1 MGDIEREI
9 ICWSLLVVEGLIP
22 SEEFRL
28 ATLLVLKFTGT
39 QFAILVQQ
47 YFAEVL
53 FPQFQ

>member
-9 ICWSLLVVEGLIP
+9 ICWSLFVVEGLIP

-39 QFAILVQQ
+39 
-47 YFAEVL
+47 
-53 FPQFQ
+53 